1 MTHPSVIELI
11 KILLSVAPSTI
22 SLERSYIKP
31 SKICCKDRNA
41 LEVST
46 MEKLYMLS
54 AINNPDIDL
63 DTTMTYQEKKKS

>member
-1 MTHPSVIELI
+1 
-11 KILLSVAPSTI
+11 
-22 SLERSYIKP
+22 
-31 SKICCKDRNA
+31 
-41 LEVST
+41 